1 MVRAAHDVLRSAR
14 YEDQHQLPLAR
25 LEILFA
31 LGTDGPAALTAT
43 TQATD
48 RFDLPAGSPRYAWP
62 VVTAGASAVLAAAR
76 QAVAAHDERLSDEA
90 AAVADRLRTVAEKL
104 EAFGP
109 AQRAHQLSYAA
120 ACAEADYLLGAAS
133 AGGPG
138 RPGGPAGSPPLA
150 ELTAQLTALLAA
162 WDTAAAAWS
171 DLGEPYP
178 LAQSLRHAAQ
188 IALTLSDRNGAEQ
201 RLQRAARLA
210 ARLAAQPLSEQ
221 IAILARRGRIQL
233 TRPDDAPA
241 GPGPA
246 ADGPAAAGAGHGHGE
261 LGLTARELEVLRLVA
276 AGRSN
281 REIAAELFISPKTAS
296 VHVSNILG
304 KLGAASRGE
313 AAAQAHHLQLF
324 DLAEPVDPG

>member
-1 MVRAAHDVLRSAR
+1 M
-14 YEDQHQLPLAR
+14 
-25 LEILFA
+25 FA

-150 ELTAQLTALLAA
+150 KLTAQLTAQLTALLAAWDTALLAA